1 MEVLTVS
8 ELDDMFLKEAVSV
21 DRPIPGESLTASPD
35 QSAPFL
41 NPPEFTKKQD
51 LLEYYFE
58 FFTSEEIYDKLMD
71 SIESGI
77 PLLDIV
83 KVTLLRDFEEGL
95 FNPDLMLIVIEPLIY
110 MLAAMAERAEI
121 DFIIDNEKE
130 KNGIGLLNQ
139 VMPSMESPEMGED
152 FPESVRAQL
161 EPEPTES
168 LLGVR

>member
-1 MEVLTVS
+1 
-8 ELDDMFLKEAVSV
+8 
-21 DRPIPGESLTASPD
+21 
-35 QSAPFL
+35 
-41 NPPEFTKKQD
+41 
-51 LLEYYFE
+51 
-58 FFTSEEIYDKLMD
+58 MD
-71 SIESGI
+71 NIESGI

-121 DFIIDNEKE
+121 DFIIDNEEE
-130 KNGIGLLNQ
+130 KSNIGLLNQ
-139 VMPSMESPEMGED
+139 VIPSMESPEMGED
-152 FPESVRAQL
+152 FPESVKEQL